1 MGAWNQSGWYHV
13 LAAGHNGANSPI
25 SATLQITIAPGQTVL
40 DFGFDPPYFEPPTFI
55 SPTVRTLIVANPG
68 RLRQLYRDDATDL
81 MAKLRE
87 LAAAPEVQGQ
97 IVDLG
102 SYQAISQTYQIWTND
117 IANPAQAN
125 IMAASIQALV
135 NITRTAYPNL
145 DSVVIVGDDR
155 VVPFWRVPDEAALA
169 NEQSYAGQVAAD
181 PALHGALFE
190 RYFLSD
196 DPYAGFN
203 PLPWRGRG
211 LTLPQYG
218 IGRLVESPQEIA
230 RSIDAFLAS
239 PTISVTQGLVVG
251 YDFLLDGA
259 TAMADALDPQQA
271 FVERHIDNTWTG
283 ADLREWWLNNRRELS
298 AINAH
303 FTHALAFP
311 PTNIDPIRAD
321 QIIARAALSGTL
333 SYSVGCHSGL
343 NIPGL
348 PGEGG
353 TTDFAQ
359 AILGSG
365 GAWIGNTGYGYGDAA
380 DVGYSELLMEGFSQ
394 QLAAGE
400 TVGHA
405 LRRAKAEYFNRTG
418 VHSFS
423 PYDEKVLAQAT
434 LYGLPMAQVSL
445 PEPLRRSLLADSAA
459 VVSGQI
465 GQAETSPEGLTA
477 RRVTFTPPYTAHAIT
492 PTATITNAIAGVYFS
507 VGGEI
512 ESNPGEPIQPRTS
525 VTITLAGETPHGA
538 FFEGGT
544 YKVLPA
550 FDPVV
555 ARIISDV
562 VDLPPAEPP
571 FDFSGRWQPPT
582 WSLINQLWTPEGVSQ
597 RLVVVPAQ
605 YRSAS
610 PTRGTERLFEQMDYT
625 VYYSPSTDWIPPSI
639 WRVQRT
645 SLDRENDEVHVEVTD
660 LSYVARV
667 AVSYT
672 AGDGDWRTVNLGRMR
687 HDPNLWAGA
696 IPHHPDM
703 EWFVQVVD
711 TAGNVA
717 VDDNRGGYFG
727 PAYRRWFPLV
737 LHQT

>member
-1 MGAWNQSGWYHV
+1 
-13 LAAGHNGANSPI
+13 
-25 SATLQITIAPGQTVL
+25 
-40 DFGFDPPYFEPPTFI
+40 
-55 SPTVRTLIVANPG
+55 
-68 RLRQLYRDDATDL
+68 LYRDDATDL

-87 LAAAPEVQGQ
+87 LTAAPEVQGQ

-145 DSVVIVGDDR
+145 EYVVIVGDDR

-181 PALHGALFE
+181 PALHGALDE

-239 PTISVTQGLVVG
+239 PTISVTQGLVAG

-259 TAMADALDPQQA
+259 TAMADALDPQRA
-271 FVERHIDNTWTG
+271 FVERLINDDWT
-283 ADLREWWLNNRRELS
+283 ANDLRARWLVDRPELS

-303 FTHALAFP
+303 FTHAEAEPAQPVSGAVTAAELAASQ
-311 PTNIDPIRAD
+311 T
-321 QIIARAALSGTL
+321 LSGTL

-348 PGEGG
+348 PGDGG
-353 TTDFAQ
+353 AMDFAQ
-359 AILGSG
+359 AILGQG

-434 LYGLPMAQVSL
+434 LYGLPMARVSL
-445 PEPLRRSLLADSAA
+445 PEPLRRSLLAGSAA
-459 VVSGQI
+459 VASGQL
-465 GQAETSPEGLTA
+465 GQAETSPEGLTT
-477 RRVTFTPPYTAHAIT
+477 RRMTFTPPYTTHVIT
-492 PTATITNAIAGVYFS
+492 PTATITHAIEGVYFS
-507 VGGEI
+507 VGGEV

-538 FFEGGT
+538 LFEGGT
-544 YKVLPA
+544 YKVLPG

-562 VDLPPAEPP
+562 VDLPPAEPA
-571 FDFSGRWQPPT
+571 FDFSDRWQPPT
-582 WSLINQLWTPEGVSQ
+582 WSLINQLWTPEGLSQ

-605 YRSAS
+605 YRGASA
-610 PTRGTERLFEQMDYT
+610 TRGTERLFELMDYT
-625 VYYSPSTDWIPPSI
+625 VYYSPSTDWIPPSV
-639 WRVQRT
+639 WRVKRT
-645 SLDRENDEVHVEVTD
+645 PLDRETDEVRVEVTD
-660 LSYVARV
+660 LSDVARV

-672 AGDGDWRTVNLGRMR
+672 AGDGVWHTVNLARLS
-687 HDPNLWAGA
+687 HDPNLWTRA
-696 IPHHPDM
+696 IPHHADM
-703 EWFVQVVD
+703 EWFVQAVD

-717 VDDNRGGYFG
+717 VDDNKGGYFG
-727 PAYRRWFPLV
+727 SINRNWLPLV
-737 LHQT
+737 FRE